1 VLGSYTSVTER
12 AGGYYASLLILETGV
27 LGAFLS
33 LDLFL
38 FYIFWEIMLVPM
50 FFIIGIWGGKDRV
63 YATVKFVLFTMSG
76 SLLMLVAIL
85 YVANEAGT
93 FDYTVMLENRIGT
106 TAQYWAFVAFA
117 LAFIIKVPVFPFH
130 TWLPDAHTEAPTG
143 GSVILAAILL
153 KLGTYGLI
161 RFNLTLFPE
170 ASHYFAPLMIILGVI
185 GILHGAMAA
194 AVQADMKRLIAYSSV
209 SHMGFIILGI
219 FTFTVSGLQGSL
231 IQMVNHAISTG
242 ALFFLIGMMYD
253 QTHTRKMADYG
264 GMAGV
269 VPVLAT
275 IWFISSMSSVGLPGL
290 NGFVG
295 EFIIL
300 MTTFQTHWLL
310 GIFATTGVILS
321 AWYLLKLFGKVFFG
335 PVTNE
340 AMKQVK
346 DLNVRQLVVLLPL
359 VFFMFYIGV
368 YPKPFFNAMGP
379 SIEKNILRYVQPTA
393 AGNDQLLDET
403 KTQNNTTEINS
414 NTEAGN

>member
-1 VLGSYTSVTER
+1 
-12 AGGYYASLLILETGV
+12 
-27 LGAFLS
+27 
-33 LDLFL
+33 
-38 FYIFWEIMLVPM
+38 M
-50 FFIIGIWGGKDRV
+50 
-63 YATVKFVLFTMSG
+63 
-76 SLLMLVAIL
+76 
-85 YVANEAGT
+85 
-93 FDYTVMLENRIGT
+93 
-106 TAQYWAFVAFA
+106 
-117 LAFIIKVPVFPFH
+117 FPFH